1 MERDFRD
8 FKRELRKINHSNNLS
23 GFVLTYDEAM
33 EEVREYLTEKLS
45 NNMLEDTKT
54 HSNQDITVKD
64 KAYLREKKAKYRE
77 LIIDC
82 INEKSFRVKDYE
94 NDLLEV
100 FIEDMVAE
108 FAGYSILEDA
118 FADPEISDI
127 YILSWNNIYV
137 EKKGINQKYHKTFK
151 NPKHF
156 ENTLKR
162 FVGEAGKEINLGD
175 AKIVDFELFQDRCCA
190 TSPGV
195 SPKSYSL
202 TIRKHSEDKVTLDN
216 LINQN
221 VIDEKISELLGLL
234 IVGETNIIC
243 GGITGSG
250 KTTTIRALLD
260 YYVTKANK
268 RMLVCEDTQELFPK
282 NDHTLELVSVKSD
295 NKAIEVPLKTLIYTS
310 LRLKPK
316 YIVVGEVRG
325 EEAEAMVEGMET
337 GHSTITTM
345 HGNEPINIIDR
356 LVTKYLTSMPSLG
369 IDVVERIVGSGV
381 DFIFIQD
388 NIPGVGRKVTS
399 LSEVSYNFVSKRV
412 EIKPI
417 FRYSFREKTWIY
429 ENKIGKEKAEK
440 MLRRG
445 INLEELEPWIEEGV
459 I

>member
-1 MERDFRD
+1 MERDFRS
-8 FKRELRKINHSNNLS
+8 FKRDLQKINNSNRAGMVLS
-23 GFVLTYDEAM
+23 YDEAM
-33 EEVREYLTEKLS
+33 EEIKDYLTEKLS
-45 NNMLEDTKT
+45 EDMVEHIIEKENN
-54 HSNQDITVKD
+54 DIVVKD
-64 KAYLREKKAKYRE
+64 KSYLREKKNRYRN

-94 NDLLEV
+94 GEKLDL
-100 FIEDMVAE
+100 FINDMVAE

-118 FADPEISDI
+118 FSDPEISDI
-127 YILSWNNIYV
+127 YVLSWNNIYV
-137 EKKGINQKYHKTFK
+137 EKKGVNQKYHKTFK

-156 ENTLKR
+156 ENVLKR

-175 AKIVDFELFQDRCCA
+175 AKIVDFELYQDRCCA

-202 TIRKHSEDKVTLDN
+202 TIRKHSEDKVTLND

-221 VIDEKISELLGLL
+221 VIDEKISELMGML

-260 YYVTKANK
+260 YYVTKSNK

-282 NDHTLELVSVKSD
+282 NDHTLELVSVKAD
-295 NKAIEVPLKTLIYTS
+295 DPKIAVPLKSLIYTA

-316 YIVVGEVRG
+316 YIIVGEVRG
-325 EEAEAMVEGMET
+325 EESEAMVEGMET

-388 NIPGVGRKVTS
+388 NIPNVGRKVTS
-399 LSEVSYNFVSKRV
+399 LSEISYNFTSKRV
-412 EIKPI
+412 EIKTI
-417 FRYSFREKTWIY
+417 FRYSFREKTWVF
-429 ENKIGKEKAEK
+429 ENKIGKDKAEK

-445 INLEELEPWIEEGV
+445 ISLEELEPWIEEGV
-459 I
+459 L